1 MLKVKVFKEMTRREL
16 EDAINE
22 FIKDKQIFDIHYA
35 YGIDRYFDDHYSA
48 MVIYYDYEEVKENV

>member
-1 MLKVKVFKEMTRREL
+1 MLKVKIFKEMTRREL
-16 EDAINE
+16 ENAINE

-48 MVIYYDYEEVKENV
+48 MVIYYDY